1 MLWESEAASIAGET
15 LSMDPDVSA
24 DYESLIR
31 DIPDFPQPG
40 VLFRDITPLLSNA
53 AALRAVVKDL
63 AAPFRDD
70 GVDQVAAIEA
80 RGYLLGAPVAVEL
93 GAGLVPIRKIGKLP
107 FETYRVEYALEYG
120 QAAIEMH
127 RDGLESHHRVLL
139 VDDVLAT
146 GGTMAAAINLVEQSG
161 ATIAGIAFLIELKDL
176 GGRDLLKGYNA
187 VALMTL

>member
-1 MLWESEAASIAGET
+1 MFWESEAASIAFGSFT
-15 LSMDPDVSA
+15 ADPDVSA

-31 DIPDFPQPG
+31 NVPDFPQPG
-40 VLFRDITPLLSNA
+40 VLFRDITPLLSDPG
-53 AALRAVVKDL
+53 ALRAVVKDL
-63 AAPFRDD
+63 AAPFRDQGID
-70 GVDQVAAIEA
+70 RVAAIEA

-107 FETYRVEYALEYG
+107 FDTYQVEYALEYG

-127 RDGLESHHRVLL
+127 RDGLEDHHRVLL

-176 GGRDLLKGYNA
+176 GGRDFLKPYNA
-187 VALMTL
+187 VSLMAL